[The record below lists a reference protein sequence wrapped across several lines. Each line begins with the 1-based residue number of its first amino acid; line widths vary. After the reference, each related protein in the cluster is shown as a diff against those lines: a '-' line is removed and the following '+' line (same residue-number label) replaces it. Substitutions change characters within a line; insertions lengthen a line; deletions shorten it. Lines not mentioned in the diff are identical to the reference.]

1 MFSLESGSCVL
12 PAASG
17 LEVPLLPLHDGA
29 LESGGT
35 KLVNLDFKTSN

>member
-29 LESGGT
+29 LECGGT
-35 KLVNLDFKTSN
+35 KLVNLDFKNSN